1 MKKNILLVD
10 DESSLRRSLY
20 LSLTQEGYFIEPC
33 ENGVNAIRKLQLYEQ
48 NNKHFNTIVL
58 DIKLP
63 DIDGIKL
70 GKIFKSKYPDSNII
84 FITGYTD
91 NINLYE
97 IQNFSDTRLLEKP
110 FSTKDLTEKIEELNM
125 AKNISATLPL
135 LGDSSASHRM
145 TEEETK
151 IKTFSAYAILKIEK
165 DADFFKIYRQ
175 LYFDKDVLY
184 CDATKGDYDI
194 FLLVQSSSY
203 AGCKEI
209 CDKKVRIIEGVR
221 ELEYYE
227 ISSPIL
233 DNGVMNIIDEA
244 GKLLSSV
251 DSYSPKRD
259 FHNVVCSYILVEVE
273 REKLDNVFTTL
284 YFDDNVVHCDYT
296 DSKYSMFLLVQGT
309 QFSEIDELI
318 KNKIATLDGV
328 LKVREYPI
336 ITIFEM

>member
-33 ENGVNAIRKLQLYEQ
+33 ENGINAIRKLELYEQ

-70 GKIFKSKYPDSNII
+70 GKIFKSKYPDSHII
-84 FITGYTD
+84 FITGYSD

-97 IQNFSDTRLLEKP
+97 IQDFTDTRLLEKP
-110 FSTKDLTEKIEELNM
+110 FSTKDLAEKIEELNM
-125 AKNISATLPL
+125 VKNISATLPMI
-135 LGDSSASHRM
+135 GDTPFIAAKAES
-145 TEEETK
+145 ETK
-151 IKTFSAYAILKIEK
+151 IKTFSAYVLLKIKK
-165 DADFFKIYRQ
+165 DADFFEIYRQ
-175 LYFDKDVLY
+175 LYSDKDVLY

-194 FLLVQSSSY
+194 FLLVQSVSY
-203 AGCKEI
+203 EGCKEI
-209 CDKKVRIIEGVR
+209 CDKKFKTIEGIR

-227 ISSPIL
+227 ISNPIL
-233 DNGVMNIIDEA
+233 DNGVSRIINDA
-244 GKLLSSV
+244 GKLLSSAE
-251 DSYSPKRD
+251 SYSPKRD

-296 DSKYSMFLLVQGT
+296 DSKYSMFLLVRGT
-309 QFSEIDELI
+309 QFSEIDDLL
-318 KNKIATLDGV
+318 KNKIAILDGV